1 VNNIR
6 AARKE
11 SRNHPGKN
19 ANERGFEMKKNTIAE
34 LLLVYKAIEFGDFT
48 LASGAK
54 SRYYIDV
61 KSAITHPELL
71 SAISVMIAQEYEF
84 DMVAGVAVGGV
95 PLATAISLETKKQY
109 AIIRASEKSHGKK
122 DVIIGSVKGRRVLL
136 VEDVTTSGGS
146 ALYGILA
153 LRAAGATADRVVTVV
168 DREQGAAAMLQ
179 EHGVQLLPLVRVS
192 EILKASKEE

>member
-1 VNNIR
+1 M
-6 AARKE
+6 KE
-11 SRNHPGKN
+11 NVIG
-19 ANERGFEMKKNTIAE
+19 EMLIT
-34 LLLVYKAIEFGDFT
+34 YKAIEFGDFT

-71 SAISVMIAQEYEF
+71 SAIAVFIAREYTF
-84 DMVAGVAVGGV
+84 DLVAGVAVGGV
-95 PLATAISLETKKQY
+95 PLATAVALASKKPF

-122 DVIIGSVKGRRVLL
+122 DLIIGNVKDRQVLL

-153 LRAAGATADRVVTVV
+153 LRDAGATADRVVTVV
-168 DREQGAAAMLQ
+168 DREQGAEAMLRG
-179 EHGVQLLPLVRVS
+179 HHVALLPLVRVS
-192 EILKASKEE
+192 EILKTAKAD